1 MNDIPAF
8 SIFCRYNKI
17 NDFCVIEMSV
27 NSFNINYLSPTGLIG
42 FWILFIGLIFTGV
55 LFYFVFFRLNEDED
69 SYKDKER
76 KKLEIENQKQRI
88 DRQYQKFIK
97 ILAFSDLWFSN
108 FKNKK
113 NRIVLSYKWKLR
125 SLANYIQQLEMQIYT
140 LNSEFIT

>member
-1 MNDIPAF
+1 
-8 SIFCRYNKI
+8 
-17 NDFCVIEMSV
+17 MSV

-88 DRQYQKFIK
+88 ARLYPK
-97 ILAFSDLWFSN
+97 
-108 FKNKK
+108 
-113 NRIVLSYKWKLR
+113 
-125 SLANYIQQLEMQIYT
+125 
-140 LNSEFIT
+140 

>member
-1 MNDIPAF
+1 M
-8 SIFCRYNKI
+8 SI
-17 NDFCVIEMSV
+17 

-88 DRQYQKFIK
+88 ARLYPK
-97 ILAFSDLWFSN
+97 
-108 FKNKK
+108 
-113 NRIVLSYKWKLR
+113 
-125 SLANYIQQLEMQIYT
+125 
-140 LNSEFIT
+140 